1 MKKSIF
7 LFFAAILCAMSI
19 SAANMKGGEV
29 LYLKPNSNWTQANAR
44 FAIYLCNGSSG
55 AKWVK
60 MTKSGDYYMATV
72 PTGDYKNVIF
82 CRMNPANTTD
92 DWNSKWNQS
101 GDLSFD
107 QKKNLCTINSGQW
120 DCGTNVTWSTH
131 KPTSTAS
138 LATSSANI
146 FVGGQATLTPS
157 ISNTDVN
164 TLKSTSYAISPATG
178 ASISGN
184 TFTATTEGEYTIT
197 ATVTYYPNGCTG
209 LTSGLNTATAT
220 TTITASVPAEETNNV
235 TVSYKFESTEIA
247 SATTIASV
255 GVETPSE
262 ATAPAITGYTFANWT
277 LGAGVATEDEL
288 TANPINIITK
298 SGETDYTLTA
308 NYEKFKLTYTVTVP
322 EGTEK
327 CYIVGEMNGW
337 DIDNPIEMTSQGSNV
352 FTVTLED
359 VTKSTQYKYTSQK
372 SWDYADVQE
381 SNRTWSANDVVTAW
395 KDPLAT
401 NVHLAGT
408 MTDWDNNKIEFKKAT
423 KEATTASIILNL
435 TAGDYKFK
443 IVDNGSWL
451 GNNATIDK
459 TISGWT
465 FASDKGDCPLEAT
478 IAGDY
483 TFTWAIST
491 KKLSVTYPTICAI
504 TATANDA
511 AMGTIAGAGDYG
523 KGSTATLTATPNDGY
538 LFVNWTKGGVEVATT
553 QEYSFK
559 VTEAVELVANF
570 EAAPEEVHNVTVSYV
585 CGGNKIA
592 DDQTV
597 AAVGE
602 TTAKTVEA
610 PAIFGYTFASWTLG
624 AGVTS
629 ANELTSN
636 TIDINI
642 VAGASDFTLTANYTE
657 IPKVTVYFV
666 NNKKWSKVYAYG
678 WGGSVGET
686 PAWPG
691 QEITANKET
700 EQVADFDVYSYSV
713 VPGSYDNIIFN
724 DGSGTQTETFKW
736 TDGKYYY
743 MNAADKYAG
752 GTAEEV
758 ATALG
763 AIVSYDYY
771 IYGNMNDWK
780 EDANYGMTDENE
792 DGIYEKTLTFKNNDE
807 FKVKGNDWYGFDA
820 IEGAYVETSSS
831 NDKNIKITL
840 DADKEVTVK
849 FNSNTKK
856 ISFEGLTIDG
866 DVVTYSYYIAD
877 NGSLSGNSN
886 WSSKSIGLT
895 DDNSDGIYE
904 KTFTNQA
911 IGTYLMK
918 VTNGTWDDGYVWGF
932 SDVEGAYKEV
942 AAAASDNNIEIKLT
956 DATTFTVKFNSNTKK
971 ISFDG
976 LTPLIKQNLKYT
988 VTVPKG
994 TTKCYLVGLGDW
1006 NNFREMTQ
1014 DPGNNRIFT
1023 LTVND
1028 VYVTNEYKYSA
1039 SNNWDNPEVDVNNN
1053 DVGNRKWSESDVV
1066 VKWKN
1071 IDLVPEALTY
1081 TVTVPVGTEECYIA
1095 GTMNGWAFTAME
1107 KSITTPNTFTIDI
1120 ANANE
1125 AHEYKYACKKN
1136 WDYAEVNADGS
1147 SVSNRTYSAN
1157 DVVAKWGY
1165 PTYTVAGDNRIVFG
1179 EEWKETLTD
1188 NDMVDQGDG
1197 TYKWTKSKIAL
1208 KKDTE
1213 IKFQVVKNHSWDNK
1227 WPNDPWVINTISK
1240 DGYYTITIIFKESDQ
1255 SITATA
1261 TWTGEAPIKDFSN
1274 QPTTLYFHPSFHWTS
1289 DNAEFAAYFYNE
1301 GFGADAEPKWAD
1313 MTDSDGDGVYE
1324 VANAKQH
1331 EYVIICRMNPDRT
1344 ENKWDDAVSWNKI
1357 ETGITIPNTAGNL
1370 NTCIAF
1376 WKNSQGDVPTS
1387 ECTWVAPTPLTDKN
1401 WSDFVT
1407 AYAGQTINA
1416 VIERSF
1422 KSGQYHTL
1430 CLPFDIPT
1438 NWLGEGT
1445 EAYQLTSIVANNTGD
1460 KLSLNATKWNTI
1472 VAGQPYIIVP
1482 VKGSEYEHVIING
1495 VTVKN
1500 VSAGT
1505 NVASGDGYKATL
1517 KAVTTTD
1524 GTKTNGSTEYYVGAN
1539 DGKLYNA
1546 QTNKLGLRAIIE
1558 LTTTGG
1564 QPLPPKV
1571 RAFVAAGEN
1580 VETGVDNIVTTDA
1593 PVKVIENGQL
1603 IIIRDGVKYNVQGQ
1617 KL

>member
-538 LFVNWTKGGVEVATT
+538 LFVNWTKGGDVVSNDKT
-553 QEYSFK
+553 YSFK

-570 EAAPEEVHNVTVSYV
+570 EEAAEEVHNVTVSYV

-592 DDQTV
+592 DDQTIS
-597 AAVGE
+597 AVGV
-602 TTAKTVEA
+602 TTPQSVEA

-629 ANELTSN
+629 SN
-636 TIDINI
+636 TTANPISINTI
-642 VAGASDFTLTANYTE
+642 ASGSDFTLTANYTE

-666 NNKKWSKVYAYG
+666 NNKKWSKVNAYG
-678 WGGSVGET
+678 WKDGEAQGI

-691 QEITANKET
+691 QEITANKEA
-700 EQVADFDVYSYSV
+700 EQIAGFDVHSYSV

-724 DGSGTQTETFKW
+724 KGEGGDGNQTETFKW

-743 MNAADKYAG
+743 MGAAENYAG
-752 GTAEEV
+752 GTKEEV
-758 ATALG
+758 QDAL
-763 AIVSYDYY
+763 VDYY
-771 IYGNMNDWK
+771 TVVGSK
-780 EDANYGMTDENE
+780 EILGTEWDRAN
-792 DGIYEKTLTFKNNDE
+792 NNNRL
-807 FKVKGNDWYGFDA
+807 VKQG
-820 IEGAYVETSSS
+820 
-831 NDKNIKITL
+831 
-840 DADKEVTVK
+840 
-849 FNSNTKK
+849 
-856 ISFEGLTIDG
+856 
-866 DVVTYSYYIAD
+866 
-877 NGSLSGNSN
+877 
-886 WSSKSIGLT
+886 
-895 DDNSDGIYE
+895 DNSYKLVKENVELPANTYVWKIAKNGEWWDDPDFNKQNNEINITTAGLYNI
-904 KTFTNQA
+904 TFT
-911 IGTYLMK
+911 MS
-918 VTNGTWDDGYVWGF
+918 
-932 SDVEGAYKEV
+932 SD
-942 AAAASDNNIEIKLT
+942 
-956 DATTFTVKFNSNTKK
+956 
-971 ISFDG
+971 
-976 LTPLIKQNLKYT
+976 LK
-988 VTVPKG
+988 
-994 TTKCYLVGLGDW
+994 
-1006 NNFREMTQ
+1006 
-1014 DPGNNRIFT
+1014 
-1023 LTVND
+1023 
-1028 VYVTNEYKYSA
+1028 
-1039 SNNWDNPEVDVNNN
+1039 
-1053 DVGNRKWSESDVV
+1053 
-1066 VKWKN
+1066 
-1071 IDLVPEALTY
+1071 
-1081 TVTVPVGTEECYIA
+1081 
-1095 GTMNGWAFTAME
+1095 
-1107 KSITTPNTFTIDI
+1107 
-1120 ANANE
+1120 
-1125 AHEYKYACKKN
+1125 
-1136 WDYAEVNADGS
+1136 
-1147 SVSNRTYSAN
+1147 
-1157 DVVAKWGY
+1157 
-1165 PTYTVAGDNRIVFG
+1165 
-1179 EEWKETLTD
+1179 
-1188 NDMVDQGDG
+1188 
-1197 TYKWTKSKIAL
+1197 
-1208 KKDTE
+1208 
-1213 IKFQVVKNHSWDNK
+1213 
-1227 WPNDPWVINTISK
+1227 
-1240 DGYYTITIIFKESDQ
+1240 
-1255 SITATA
+1255 TATA
-1261 TWTGEAPIKDFSN
+1261 TPALISESEDIFATGYVSGNATLTGGAGWQGNEFEMEYDKSSKTYTCTLSNLQINKEYELKVVIGSTWYNYDNLVTPI
-1274 QPTTLYFHPSFHWTS
+1274 PSGVTKGNDGGIAFEMETAGNVIVKY
-1289 DNAEFAAYFYNE
+1289 NA
-1301 GFGADAEPKWAD
+1301 
-1313 MTDSDGDGVYE
+1313 
-1324 VANAKQH
+1324 
-1331 EYVIICRMNPDRT
+1331 
-1344 ENKWDDAVSWNKI
+1344 
-1357 ETGITIPNTAGNL
+1357 ETGITITGNFHVPVPYDYYIAWSANNWKGNDEDYGMSDDDENGIYEKVLSLSAGDYDFKIVTPDGWYGNSGKFERAESGNAWTFRLKKEDKPEEDEANARIYADMAGDYTFAWDKANKKLTITYPELPDFSKQSTTIYFRPSADWKQDNPRFAAYFFGASAEQWAEMTDNDGDGIYEVNNTKTHLSVKFCRLDPEKADYDWTNTVWNQSSNCAIPSTVENCWVVKNGEWDGATGTWAMPLSSGNNTAV
-1370 NTCIAF
+1370 I
-1376 WKNSQGDVPTS
+1376 
-1387 ECTWVAPTPLTDKN
+1387 
-1401 WSDFVT
+1401 T
-1407 AYAGQTINA
+1407 AAAGQTVTALVNRSLVKDDGYYTLCVPFNIPASLVGKAYQISGLIQKNTDYVEVNLAESSQINA
-1416 VIERSF
+1416 GAPYLIEPS
-1422 KSGQYHTL
+1422 
-1430 CLPFDIPT
+1430 
-1438 NWLGEGT
+1438 E
-1445 EAYQLTSIVANNTGD
+1445 
-1460 KLSLNATKWNTI
+1460 TKDYLLVENVTI
-1472 VAGQPYIIVP
+1472 VNTP
-1482 VKGSEYEHVIING
+1482 GSSVEKSISGLSVAMQGVING
-1495 VTVKN
+1495 
-1500 VSAGT
+1500 AG
-1505 NVASGDGYKATL
+1505 N
-1517 KAVTTTD
+1517 TD
-1524 GTKTNGSTEYYVGAN
+1524 GLYWVGNGGY
-1539 DGKLYNA
+1539 LYNDSA
-1546 QTNKLGLRAIIE
+1546 SKLGLRAYFNI
-1558 LTTTGG
+1558 TTPSGIA
-1564 QPLPPKV
+1564 PRLRV
-1571 RAFVAAGEN
+1571 VAGEN
-1580 VETGVDNIVTTDA
+1580 VETSVEEIISTDA